1 VKPGASSKLDH
12 FFGRGRNLLTI
23 IGYISMALVGIT
35 LGLIGA
41 GGSILTVPILVY
53 LFEVDATA
61 ATAHS
66 MGIVAVSAAVSLVS
80 YWRQG
85 KVNLDS
91 AIKFIP
97 ASMVG
102 VFAVRTFILPRIPDV
117 VLSTPNFILRK
128 DQVILSTFALLMLA
142 AARSM
147 LKSPSTLTPDRVS
160 TTATPNKLISAK
172 TILTAFMVG
181 VITGFVGAGGGFL
194 IIPALVNLLK
204 VPMRTAVGTSLLI
217 IAINSATGFLSSI
230 GQHPPDWVQLSTL
243 TMISTI
249 FAVYSSKFSQRVPQD
264 KLKIAFGWFIVVVG
278 VFIILK
284 QT

>member
-1 VKPGASSKLDH
+1 M
-12 FFGRGRNLLTI
+12 LTI
-23 IGYISMALVGIT
+23 IGYLAMALVGVT

-53 LFEVDATA
+53 LFEADATV
-61 ATAHS
+61 ATADS
-66 MGIVAVSAAVSLVS
+66 MGIVAVSAAIALVS

-102 VFAVRTFILPRIPDV
+102 VFAARTFILPRIPDV
-117 VLSTPNFILRK
+117 VLSTPNFVLGK
-128 DQVILSTFALLMLA
+128 DQVILSSFALLMLA
-142 AARSM
+142 AARAM
-147 LKSPSTLTPDRVS
+147 LKSSSNPTPDL
-160 TTATPNKLISAK
+160 ATNAAATNTKLLTAK

-181 VITGFVGAGGGFL
+181 VVTGFVGAGGGFL
-194 IIPALVNLLK
+194 IIPALVNLLR
-204 VPMRTAVGTSLLI
+204 VPMTTAVGTSLLI
-217 IAINSATGFLSSI
+217 IAINTAAGFLSSI
-230 GQHPPDWVQLSTL
+230 SQYPPDWIQLGTL

-264 KLKIAFGWFIVVVG
+264 KLKNAFGWFIVVVG